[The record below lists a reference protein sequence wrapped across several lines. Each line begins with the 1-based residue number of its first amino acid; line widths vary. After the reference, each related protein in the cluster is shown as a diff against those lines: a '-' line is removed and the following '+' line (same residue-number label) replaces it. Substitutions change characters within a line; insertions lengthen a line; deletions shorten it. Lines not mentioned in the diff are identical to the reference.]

1 MRAPLVYLPCC
12 PVPNESQLPWG
23 KQGELSWNC
32 VPNLAVR
39 IILSPSIRLLW
50 LIQINGS
57 YLARSMGLP
66 PSDPPSPTIRISVTR
81 GTESGSSAP
90 AVVSEEMEEGFLATG
105 VVPSV
110 RTSAAAKVDM
120 ISTAFYQNIRHD
132 EYWMNWLVRVPLSC
146 LGSKAGTPL
155 ELSENCFYCKANFVT
170 Q

>member
-1 MRAPLVYLPCC
+1 MVNPDQWVSC
-12 PVPNESQLPWG
+12 PVSSESRPN
-23 KQGELSWNC
+23 C
-32 VPNLAVR
+32 
-39 IILSPSIRLLW
+39 
-50 LIQINGS
+50 GS

-132 EYWMNWLVRVPLSC
+132 EY
-146 LGSKAGTPL
+146 
-155 ELSENCFYCKANFVT
+155 
-170 Q
+170 